1 MTPLAAF
8 TVCAVIALIIHIGI
22 GLFFPPLI
30 MLMFV
35 FPVLLSEAITGEGGT
50 FSPNGSGKKSALFQG
65 LTTFFSI
72 VQVLLLAGVL
82 YGIYRLF
89 AGPVVPEVDNAVT
102 QTQLSSLEVQRLQ
115 LINGV
120 LWFTATFFALMV
132 LVNLYRFWDK
142 VKEMPRS
149 VMFLGYVLPLL
160 SYPFAYFFLTAS
172 KNYLTNYPAGSHPLG
187 RFALVAGVV
196 YLVYL
201 LSYLIRDIGI
211 YRLLIQR
218 QAIGLNF
225 RYWFFS
231 ALALVYKI
239 LFIYF
244 LIRTFQLL

>member
-8 TVCAVIALIIHIGI
+8 TVCVVIVILALVGVA
-22 GLFFPPLI
+22 LLFPPLM
-30 MLMFV
+30 MLIFI

-50 FSPNGSGKKSALFQG
+50 FSPNGSGKKSTLFQG
-65 LTTFFSI
+65 LTTLFSI
-72 VQVLLLAGVL
+72 AQVLLLAGVL
-82 YGIYRLF
+82 YGIYRLL

-102 QTQLSSLEVQRLQ
+102 QTQLTSVEVQRLR
-115 LINGV
+115 LINGI
-120 LWFTATFFALMV
+120 LWLTATFFALMV
-132 LVNLYRFWDK
+132 MVNLYRFWDK

-149 VMFLGYVLPLL
+149 VMFFGYVLPLL

-172 KNYLTNYPAGSHPLG
+172 KNYLTHYPEGSHPLG
-187 RFALVAGVV
+187 RFALVAGGI